1 MKKLF
6 TYVIMLYAS
15 LSVSV
20 AQQIQYPEPVLNPE
34 SCTSIMVGK
43 KASADGSVMTS
54 HTCDSNYRTWMDIVP
69 SASYDHDTTTT
80 VYTGRMHTEYAE
92 GTRGMIAKG
101 TLPEARS
108 TYQFLNTA
116 YPCLNEKQLGIGETT
131 ITGRK
136 ALVNKKGMFMIE
148 ELQRIAL
155 QRCTTARDAIRLM
168 GELIEKYGYGDWPA
182 KCRMKRLLY
191 SYKDGYTTEYE
202 EYLVEDGE
210 VVANMGPH
218 SALVLGMRNEEE
230 HDWLYIL

>member
-69 SASYDHDTTTT
+69 SASYDHD
-80 VYTGRMHTEYAE
+80 YANHGLYRTYAYRIRR

-168 GELIEKYGYGDWPA
+168 GGVDREIRRW
-182 KCRMKRLLY
+182 RLGRVPY
-191 SYKDGYTTEYE
+191 DSGSER
-202 EYLVEDGE
+202 
-210 VVANMGPH
+210 
-218 SALVLGMRNEEE
+218 GMAFRG
-230 HDWLYIL
+230 LRRGSG

>member
-148 ELQRIAL
+148 ELQRISRSTRPL
-155 QRCTTARDAIRLM
+155 
-168 GELIEKYGYGDWPA
+168 
-182 KCRMKRLLY
+182 
-191 SYKDGYTTEYE
+191 
-202 EYLVEDGE
+202 
-210 VVANMGPH
+210 
-218 SALVLGMRNEEE
+218 
-230 HDWLYIL
+230 

>member
-92 GTRGMIAKG
+92 GTRGPESPCQQERYVHDRG
-101 TLPEARS
+101 TSA
-108 TYQFLNTA
+108 N
-116 YPCLNEKQLGIGETT
+116 
-131 ITGRK
+131 
-136 ALVNKKGMFMIE
+136 
-148 ELQRIAL
+148 
-155 QRCTTARDAIRLM
+155 RLAT
-168 GELIEKYGYGDWPA
+168 L
-182 KCRMKRLLY
+182 
-191 SYKDGYTTEYE
+191 
-202 EYLVEDGE
+202 
-210 VVANMGPH
+210 
-218 SALVLGMRNEEE
+218 
-230 HDWLYIL
+230 HDRP

>member
-80 VYTGRMHTEYAE
+80 VYTGRMHSAVYVSIPQH
-92 GTRGMIAKG
+92 GLS
-101 TLPEARS
+101 LPEREATRHRGNNDHRPES
-108 TYQFLNTA
+108 
-116 YPCLNEKQLGIGETT
+116 PCQQERYVHDRGTSAN
-131 ITGRK
+131 
-136 ALVNKKGMFMIE
+136 
-148 ELQRIAL
+148 
-155 QRCTTARDAIRLM
+155 RLAT
-168 GELIEKYGYGDWPA
+168 L
-182 KCRMKRLLY
+182 
-191 SYKDGYTTEYE
+191 
-202 EYLVEDGE
+202 
-210 VVANMGPH
+210 
-218 SALVLGMRNEEE
+218 
-230 HDWLYIL
+230 HDRP

>member
-80 VYTGRMHTEYAE
+80 VYTGRRGNPGDDRKRNA
-92 GTRGMIAKG
+92 TRSAVYVSIPQHGLS
-101 TLPEARS
+101 LPEREATRHRGNNDHRPES
-108 TYQFLNTA
+108 
-116 YPCLNEKQLGIGETT
+116 PCQQERYVHDRGTSAN
-131 ITGRK
+131 
-136 ALVNKKGMFMIE
+136 
-148 ELQRIAL
+148 
-155 QRCTTARDAIRLM
+155 RLAT
-168 GELIEKYGYGDWPA
+168 L
-182 KCRMKRLLY
+182 
-191 SYKDGYTTEYE
+191 
-202 EYLVEDGE
+202 
-210 VVANMGPH
+210 
-218 SALVLGMRNEEE
+218 
-230 HDWLYIL
+230 HDRP

>member
-108 TYQFLNTA
+108 TYQFREAVGYRRDNDHRPES
-116 YPCLNEKQLGIGETT
+116 PCQQERYVHDRGTSAN
-131 ITGRK
+131 
-136 ALVNKKGMFMIE
+136 
-148 ELQRIAL
+148 
-155 QRCTTARDAIRLM
+155 RLAT
-168 GELIEKYGYGDWPA
+168 L
-182 KCRMKRLLY
+182 
-191 SYKDGYTTEYE
+191 
-202 EYLVEDGE
+202 
-210 VVANMGPH
+210 
-218 SALVLGMRNEEE
+218 
-230 HDWLYIL
+230 HDRP

>member
-101 TLPEARS
+101 TLRSAVYVSIPQHGLSLPEREATRHRGNNDHRPES
-108 TYQFLNTA
+108 
-116 YPCLNEKQLGIGETT
+116 PCQQERYVHDRGTSAN
-131 ITGRK
+131 
-136 ALVNKKGMFMIE
+136 
-148 ELQRIAL
+148 
-155 QRCTTARDAIRLM
+155 RLAT
-168 GELIEKYGYGDWPA
+168 L
-182 KCRMKRLLY
+182 
-191 SYKDGYTTEYE
+191 
-202 EYLVEDGE
+202 
-210 VVANMGPH
+210 
-218 SALVLGMRNEEE
+218 
-230 HDWLYIL
+230 HDRP